1 MKKLS
6 LLLFLLSFYL
16 GFSQQIDIQQIATG
30 FTAPLNIQ
38 NAYDDRLFIVEQGGI
53 IKIIENNTTL
63 PTPFLDISSQ
73 VSSSGERG
81 LLSFAFHPDY
91 TTNGRF
97 FVYYSDN
104 NGDSVLSEFEVS
116 NDANIADVTSET
128 VLLTILQPF
137 SNHTAVVLFLY
148 QTESF
153 ISQRV
158 MAAAVATRTIM
169 P

>member
-1 MKKLS
+1 MKKLA
-6 LLLFLLSFYL
+6 LLLFLFPVFLS
-16 GFSQQIDIQQIATG
+16 FSQQIDIQQIATG
-30 FTAPLNIQ
+30 FSAPLNIQ
-38 NAYDDRLFIVEQGGI
+38 NAGDDRLFIIEQGGI
-53 IKIIENNTTL
+53 IKIIDNNTTL
-63 PTPFLDISSQ
+63 STPFIDISSQ

-81 LLSFAFHPDY
+81 LLGLAFHPDY

-104 NGDSVLSEFEVS
+104 NGDSVISEFEVS

>member
-1 MKKLS
+1 MKKLA
-6 LLLFLLSFYL
+6 LLLFLFPVFLS
-16 GFSQQIDIQQIATG
+16 FSQQIDIQQIATG
-30 FTAPLNIQ
+30 FSAPLNIQ
-38 NAYDDRLFIVEQGGI
+38 NAGDDRLFIVEQGGI
-53 IKIIENNTTL
+53 IKIIANNTTL
-63 PTPFLDISSQ
+63 STPFIDISSQ

-81 LLSFAFHPDY
+81 LLGLAFHPDY